1 VKEPWGERQRE
12 PPVGAG
18 AAATRLGPHIEDE
31 PGGYDRGWLQT
42 SPTLG
47 IVGSLATIIRH
58 PDVSRNAG
66 PPQIIASVIALGQ
79 RCVSY
84 SGQFWTLYVL
94 QAVSSTCSRRAGSS
108 ASRG

>member
-1 VKEPWGERQRE
+1 VKKEGLGERQPLLE
-12 PPVGAG
+12 PGGAD
-18 AAATRLGPHIEDE
+18 TRLVPHIEDE